1 MLKIRK
7 MYSIFI
13 STWLLKRCS
22 NNVRYLKM
30 ILRLLALSCRD
41 KEFTLTNIP
50 IFIQFFLCGEKAHF
64 LIHLSPLWTSSSHPF
79 FEFYEDDDEK
89 PWLFTKC
96 HFFVTCLYSS
106 KFPRLFLAQHFP
118 RFCLFIPEFFLKN
131 LVLESAMLS
140 LIFWK

>member
-1 MLKIRK
+1 MLKIWK

-30 ILRLLALSCRD
+30 ILKLLVLSCRD
-41 KEFTLTNIP
+41 KEFITNMS

-96 HFFVTCLYSS
+96 HFFVTCLYPS

-118 RFCLFIPEFFLKN
+118 RFCFFIPEFFLQN

>member
-7 MYSIFI
+7 IYIFI
-13 STWLLKRCS
+13 STWLLKMCS
-22 NNVRYLKM
+22 NNVWNLKR
-30 ILRLLALSCRD
+30 ILKLLALSCRD
-41 KEFTLTNIP
+41 KEFTLTIL
-50 IFIQFFLCGEKAHF
+50 LCGEKAHF

-118 RFCLFIPEFFLKN
+118 RFCFFIPEFFLQN